1 MFHPDYELSPD
12 QHKLS
17 QHVVEFLIEHQDWF
31 LLDIPPPPRND
42 SIMMPAGTAMA
53 SEQEVYMVP
62 SESDE
67 DTPMGGWKLVEKGK
81 VRRAVLSFSH
91 P

>member
-1 MFHPDYELSPD
+1 MFHPDYELSPE

-17 QHVVEFLIEHQDWF
+17 QNVLEFLIEHQDWF

-42 SIMMPAGTAMA
+42 SIMMPNGSAM
-53 SEQEVYMVP
+53 SPDQEEVYMVP

-67 DTPMGGWKLVEKGK
+67 ETPVGGWKLVERGK
-81 VRRAVLSFSH
+81 VSR